1 MHHHSIN
8 IAAPYPVAPTRRW
21 RCRQRVG
28 LAALLAWQALAAAQ
42 PVQPTA
48 SGTAPSV
55 DPGQLVGRPLLID
68 ATTPAPAQA
77 LVGALK
83 AGRSVTL
90 CNVDIDM
97 TGFAAIDL
105 ESGQS
110 LRAAAGCER
119 SATRLGPRIFVTGKR
134 EGGVA
139 LFVVRDSNVVMTGF
153 RLQGPTAGIGS
164 GTEYREYGI
173 QVAPNPD
180 AKPPAAGSAPP
191 APSHLLQGVAI
202 HNMEIFHWS
211 GAGIDLVDTQAVHP
225 LGRMTLANAGG
236 VLIENNY
243 IHHNRHFDGFGY
255 GVNVGRGAYAQVR
268 ANVFEQNRH
277 AIAGNSVSVD
287 GNDFSGYLFQDNLIL
302 PGGGLHCTETS
313 LNVCWQT
320 HQIDMHGTKSETLN
334 GEHCC
339 GVAGETML
347 IERNTILYRG
357 GYRRVGVGALSKEIW
372 EWGLA
377 LKIRGNPKGRV
388 LVDGNVFALDNRGS
402 AIAQNG
408 DGARLDANGRLL
420 SSITNPI
427 QVTPNNLWGAKPLEQ
442 LKTCDFDG
450 DRVADQFMAT
460 GVSWWVRSGATGQ
473 WRYLGTH
480 TEQAG
485 ALAVRDVD
493 GDGRCDV
500 VRKGLMARP
509 DQYSPRG
516 TGPWLTVGSI
526 TRAPA
531 RTP

>member
-1 MHHHSIN
+1 MH
-8 IAAPYPVAPTRRW
+8 
-21 RCRQRVG
+21 
-28 LAALLAWQALAAAQ
+28 
-42 PVQPTA
+42 
-48 SGTAPSV
+48 
-55 DPGQLVGRPLLID
+55 ID
-68 ATTPAPAQA
+68 ASTPAPARA
-77 LVGALK
+77 LVDALK
-83 AGRSVTL
+83 SGRSVTL
-90 CNVDIDM
+90 CNVDIDL
-97 TGFAAIDL
+97 TGLAAIDL
-105 ESGQS
+105 ASGQS

-119 SATRLGPRIFVTGKR
+119 SATRLGPRLFVTGQR

-139 LFVVRDSNVVMTGF
+139 LFVMRDSNAVIAGF
-153 RLQGPTAGIGS
+153 RLQGPNAGIGS
-164 GTEYREYGI
+164 GTADREYGI

-180 AKPPAAGSAPP
+180 AKPPPAGGTLPAAG
-191 APSHLLQGVAI
+191 HLLQGVAI
-202 HNMEIFHWS
+202 KNMEIYHWS
-211 GAGIDLVDTQAVHP
+211 GAAIDLVDTQAVHP
-225 LGRMTLANAGG
+225 QGRMTLANAGG

-255 GVNVGRGAYAQVR
+255 GVNVGKGAYAQVR

-277 AIAGNSVSVD
+277 AIAGDSVSDD

-302 PGGGLHCTETS
+302 PGGGLHCTEGR
-313 LNVCWQT
+313 LEFCWQT

-334 GEHCC
+334 GQHCC

-357 GYRRVGVGALSKEIW
+357 GYRRVGVGRLSKEIW

-377 LKIRGNPKGRV
+377 LKIRGNPTGRV
-388 LVDGNVFALDNRGS
+388 LVDGNVFALDNRHS

-408 DGARLDANGRLL
+408 DGGRMDASGRWVPN
-420 SSITNPI
+420 ITNYI
-427 QVTPNNLWGAKPLEQ
+427 QVTPNNLWGAKPMEQ

-450 DRVADQFMAT
+450 DLVADQFMAT
-460 GVSWWVRSGATGQ
+460 GVNWWVRSGATGQ
-473 WRYLGTH
+473 WRFLGTH
-480 TEQAG
+480 TEQAA

-500 VRKGLMARP
+500 VRKGRLARP
-509 DQYSPRG
+509 DQYAPSG